1 MDSLTMTEPT
11 HGLVRIHGTVEQVA
25 EMLTNAG
32 YPKDAERL
40 LAAQAKRERK
50 GRLRRY
56 RLACDALR
64 SHTGDPS
71 TAVIPEYEL
80 MPEWRVSVGDMS
92 NARLQCPR

>member
-40 LAAQAKRERK
+40 LAAQAKRDRK
-50 GRLRRY
+50 AAKRR
-56 RLACDALR
+56 
-64 SHTGDPS
+64 HH
-71 TAVIPEYEL
+71 AVMVIDDGGYIVRAGGAAMLNDGAYE
-80 MPEWRVSVGDMS
+80 PV
-92 NARLQCPR
+92 PT